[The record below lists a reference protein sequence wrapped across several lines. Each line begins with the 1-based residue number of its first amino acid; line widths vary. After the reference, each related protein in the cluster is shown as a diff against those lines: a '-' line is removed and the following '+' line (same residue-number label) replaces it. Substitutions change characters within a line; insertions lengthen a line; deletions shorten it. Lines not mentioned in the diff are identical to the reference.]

1 MFPNQEKCMEFK
13 LDQSASRNFP
23 SLVDGH
29 KDRKIKQLEVFCY
42 RTVS

>member
-1 MFPNQEKCMEFK
+1 MFPKQEKRMEFK
-13 LDQSASRNFP
+13 LDQSGSRDFP
-23 SLVDGH
+23 SLVDGR